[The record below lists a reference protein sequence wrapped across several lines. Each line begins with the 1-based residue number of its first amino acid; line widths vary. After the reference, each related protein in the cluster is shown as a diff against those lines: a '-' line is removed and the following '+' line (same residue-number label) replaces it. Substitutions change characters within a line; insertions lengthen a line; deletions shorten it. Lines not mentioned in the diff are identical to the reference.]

1 MRSNFR
7 NADIVFR
14 GEIVAHKGGAAVF
27 RVLEQWKGNLGSYVK
42 LQWRRGDRGDCNG
55 FWPEDLKIGNEL
67 LVFAFKAHFGVYR
80 TSICQPTMLASEA
93 TGLLRYLGPGRSA
106 PHAKETPANDTAT
119 WPTKGWRKGTPASV
133 GLDEAALASF
143 DADLARGKYML
154 VDSFQVFR
162 CGTEV
167 FARKYAHDY
176 GQIYGKEAKTK
187 GPLNARLTGPYNYFD
202 PHWHPYYH
210 GTDMHTM
217 QSVSKTVTSVIFG
230 VAITRGDFKA
240 GLDTPVLKFFDAAK
254 VKNVDDRKRRMTLQH
269 VLTMTAGL
277 NWNEEV
283 PYDDPRSDSSLME
296 ATDDWVQYVI
306 DKPMAEE
313 PGKVFNYSS
322 GATELLA
329 YIFKKETGQDLDDYG
344 EKYLFVPLG
353 IEHHWK
359 RTYLG
364 VVDTEGGLYL
374 NGDDLAK
381 IGYLYLHD
389 GNWDGKQI
397 VSKKWVKESLTPY
410 IDTASEGPGNKFK
423 YGFKWWLYPLKG
435 KFVWMARGFGGQE
448 LMVFPEENLIAVFT
462 GWEIIKDSASTKDL
476 VDRLLPAVK
485 QAACIGAAQ

>member
-1 MRSNFR
+1 MWRQKFIKR
-7 NADIVFR
+7 KALWTMAVGLFVLFPIV
-14 GEIVAHKGGAAVF
+14 ISLAAGP
-27 RVLEQWKGNLGSYVK
+27 K
-42 LQWRRGDRGDCNG
+42 
-55 FWPEDLKIGNEL
+55 
-67 LVFAFKAHFGVYR
+67 
-80 TSICQPTMLASEA
+80 TSTN
-93 TGLLRYLGPGRSA
+93 
-106 PHAKETPANDTAT
+106 PAVTVT
-119 WPTKGWRKGTPASV
+119 WPTKGWPKGTPGIA
-133 GLDEAALASF
+133 GLDEGVLARF
-143 DADLARGKYML
+143 DADVASGKYMFI
-154 VDSFQVFR
+154 DSFQVFR

-202 PHWHPYYH
+202 PDWHPFYH
-210 GTDMHTM
+210 GTDMHSM

-240 GLDTPVLKFFDAAK
+240 GLNTPILKFFDVAR
-254 VKNVDDRKRRMTLQH
+254 VKNVDDRKRRMTLKD
-269 VLTMTAGL
+269 VLTMTTGL

-329 YIFKKETGQDLDDYG
+329 YIFQKETGQDIDAYG
-344 EKYLFVPLG
+344 EKYLFAPLG
-353 IEHHWK
+353 IKHHWK

-364 VVDTEGGLYL
+364 VIDTEGGLYL
-374 NGDDLAK
+374 SGEDLAK

-389 GNWDGKQI
+389 GLWDGKQV
-397 VSKKWVKESLTPY
+397 VSTDWVKESLKPY
-410 IDTASEGPGNKFK
+410 IDAEEHFR
-423 YGFKWWLYPLKG
+423 YGFKWWLYPLNG

-448 LMVFPEENLIAVFT
+448 LMVFPEENLIVVFT
-462 GWEIIKDSASTKDL
+462 GWEILKDPAPTKDL
-476 VDRLLPAVK
+476 IDRLLPAMK
-485 QAACIGAAQ
+485 QTACTGIGQ

>member
-1 MRSNFR
+1 MWRQKFIKR
-7 NADIVFR
+7 KALWTMAVGLFVLFPIV
-14 GEIVAHKGGAAVF
+14 ISLAAGP
-27 RVLEQWKGNLGSYVK
+27 K
-42 LQWRRGDRGDCNG
+42 
-55 FWPEDLKIGNEL
+55 
-67 LVFAFKAHFGVYR
+67 
-80 TSICQPTMLASEA
+80 TSTN
-93 TGLLRYLGPGRSA
+93 
-106 PHAKETPANDTAT
+106 PAVTVT
-119 WPTKGWRKGTPASV
+119 WPTKGWPKGTPGIA
-133 GLDEAALASF
+133 GLDEGVLARF
-143 DADLARGKYML
+143 DADVAGGKYMFI
-154 VDSFQVFR
+154 DSFQVFR

-202 PHWHPYYH
+202 PDWHPFYH
-210 GTDMHTM
+210 GTDMHSM

-240 GLDTPVLKFFDAAK
+240 GLNTPILKFFDVAR
-254 VKNVDDRKRRMTLQH
+254 VKNVDDRKRRMTLKD
-269 VLTMTAGL
+269 VLTMTTGL

-329 YIFKKETGQDLDDYG
+329 YIFQKETGQDIDAYG
-344 EKYLFVPLG
+344 EKYLFAPLG
-353 IEHHWK
+353 IKHHWK

-364 VVDTEGGLYL
+364 VIDTEGGLYL
-374 NGDDLAK
+374 SGEDLAK

-389 GNWDGKQI
+389 GLWDGKQV
-397 VSKKWVKESLTPY
+397 VSKDWVKESLKPY
-410 IDTASEGPGNKFK
+410 IDAEEHFR
-423 YGFKWWLYPLKG
+423 YGFKWWLYPLNG

-448 LMVFPEENLIAVFT
+448 LMVFPEENLIVVFT
-462 GWEIIKDSASTKDL
+462 GWEILKDPAPTKDL
-476 VDRLLPAVK
+476 IDRLLPAIK
-485 QAACIGAAQ
+485 QTACTGIGQ

>member
-1 MRSNFR
+1 MAVGLFVLFP
-7 NADIVFR
+7 IV
-14 GEIVAHKGGAAVF
+14 ISLAA
-27 RVLEQWKGNLGSYVK
+27 
-42 LQWRRGDRGDCNG
+42 
-55 FWPEDLKIGNEL
+55 
-67 LVFAFKAHFGVYR
+67 
-80 TSICQPTMLASEA
+80 
-93 TGLLRYLGPGRSA
+93 GPKNS
-106 PHAKETPANDTAT
+106 TNPAVTVT
-119 WPTKGWRKGTPASV
+119 WPTTGWPKGTPGIA
-133 GLDEAALASF
+133 GLDEGVLARF
-143 DADLARGKYML
+143 DADVAGGKYMFI
-154 VDSFQVFR
+154 DSFQVFR

-202 PHWHPYYH
+202 PDWHPFYH
-210 GTDMHTM
+210 GTDMHSM

-240 GLDTPVLKFFDAAK
+240 GLNTPILKFFDVAR
-254 VKNVDDRKRRMTLQH
+254 VKNVDDRKRRMTLMD
-269 VLTMTAGL
+269 VLTMTTGL

-329 YIFKKETGQDLDDYG
+329 YIFQKETGQDIDAYG
-344 EKYLFVPLG
+344 EKYLFAPLG
-353 IEHHWK
+353 IKHHWK

-364 VVDTEGGLYL
+364 VIDTEGGLYL
-374 NGDDLAK
+374 SGEDLAK

-389 GNWDGKQI
+389 GLWDGKQV
-397 VSKKWVKESLTPY
+397 VSKDWVKESLKPY
-410 IDTASEGPGNKFK
+410 IDAEEHFR
-423 YGFKWWLYPLKG
+423 YGFKWWLYPLNG

-448 LMVFPEENLIAVFT
+448 LMVFPEENLIVVFT
-462 GWEIIKDSASTKDL
+462 GWEILKDPAPTKDL
-476 VDRLLPAVK
+476 IDRLLPAMK
-485 QAACIGAAQ
+485 QTACTGIGQ

>member
-1 MRSNFR
+1 MAVGLFVLFP
-7 NADIVFR
+7 IV
-14 GEIVAHKGGAAVF
+14 ISLAA
-27 RVLEQWKGNLGSYVK
+27 
-42 LQWRRGDRGDCNG
+42 
-55 FWPEDLKIGNEL
+55 
-67 LVFAFKAHFGVYR
+67 
-80 TSICQPTMLASEA
+80 
-93 TGLLRYLGPGRSA
+93 GPKNS
-106 PHAKETPANDTAT
+106 TNPAVTVT
-119 WPTKGWRKGTPASV
+119 WPTKGWPKGTPGIA
-133 GLDEAALASF
+133 GLDEGVLARF
-143 DADLARGKYML
+143 DADVAGGKYMFI
-154 VDSFQVFR
+154 DSFQVFR

-202 PHWHPYYH
+202 PDWHPFYH
-210 GTDMHTM
+210 GTDMHSM

-240 GLDTPVLKFFDAAK
+240 GLNTPILKFFDVAR
-254 VKNVDDRKRRMTLQH
+254 VKNVDDRKRRMTLKD
-269 VLTMTAGL
+269 VLTMTTGL

-329 YIFKKETGQDLDDYG
+329 YIFQKETGQDIDAYG
-344 EKYLFVPLG
+344 EKYLFAPLG
-353 IEHHWK
+353 IKHHWK

-364 VVDTEGGLYL
+364 VIDTEGGLYL
-374 NGDDLAK
+374 SGEDLAK

-389 GNWDGKQI
+389 GLWDGKQV
-397 VSKKWVKESLTPY
+397 VSTDWVKESLKPY
-410 IDTASEGPGNKFK
+410 IDAEEHFR
-423 YGFKWWLYPLKG
+423 YGFKWWLYPLNG

-448 LMVFPEENLIAVFT
+448 LMVFPEENLIVVFT
-462 GWEIIKDSASTKDL
+462 GWEILKDPAPTKDL
-476 VDRLLPAVK
+476 IDRLLPAMK
-485 QAACIGAAQ
+485 QTACTGIGQ